1 MINADQ
7 ITAKLRLMS
16 DADLQRFAEMH
27 KQDPYMFP
35 LAFNESNMRKQ
46 VRTQQGSQQP
56 QVPVNQQALASMQ
69 PQLPEDQGVGALNP
83 EMEFAGGGLIGFASG
98 GEPVSAA
105 TYSRPDGMP
114 FSTGGVAYADG
125 GAVRFAS
132 GGESV
137 SSRRI
142 ATRDLLG
149 GSTRPVPHFGGVPL
163 TDLKNYREYP
173 PEGYVGY
180 FPVNIMDDGKE
191 PVRATPT
198 IPTSATPTIPTSAT
212 PTIPTSATPTIPTSA
227 TPLPSGAIPLKSQA
241 SAGIVPPDVLA
252 AAKAG
257 APSGVQQLVQKQ
269 SSMPNMPNMP
279 SDTGVSDIK
288 KLYAKAISDE
298 QRLAQERFDEYA
310 KGRPGSETFAEEK
323 ALLAEDT
330 EANEKQ
336 QRMNEG
342 LAWLTFASNVMQPGK
357 TPIQAIVEGATA
369 GIGQYSKAQSDIKK
383 AEKERKAG
391 LAALARM
398 ERAEVRK
405 DHEASNAAQ
414 RQFFSSVDN
423 MRVSSIDA
431 IGKAM
436 SLDNENATRV
446 FMNQVN
452 NAADIEKANIMAGS
466 RLDVANTRV
475 GNPNTLTP
483 ENKAKMFED
492 FIKTNPVYATLPY
505 KEQMLLFQTHLG
517 NMGMPLGIID
527 KPNSEADLKRK
538 P

>member
-98 GEPVSAA
+98 GEPVS
-105 TYSRPDGMP
+105 
-114 FSTGGVAYADG
+114 
-125 GAVRFAS
+125 
-132 GGESV
+132 
-137 SSRRI
+137 SRRI
-142 ATRDLLG
+142 ATRDRGSDYNADSLYPYAEEPLTVPVYYDEPRTPPHRVPYEPPKRTVDIPHSGATTGKIPEPRKPYTRDLLG
-149 GSTRPVPHFGGVPL
+149 GSKRPVPHFGGVPL

-173 PEGYVGY
+173 PDGYVGY
-180 FPVNIMDDGKE
+180 PPVNLMDDGTE
-191 PVRATPT
+191 PAR
-198 IPTSATPTIPTSAT
+198 
-212 PTIPTSATPTIPTSA
+212 ATPTIPTSA

-269 SSMPNMPNMP
+269 SSTPSMP
-279 SDTGVSDIK
+279 SMPSTTSASDIK

-298 QRLAQERFDEYA
+298 QRLSQERFDEYV
-310 KGRPGSETFAEEK
+310 KGRPGAETFAEEK

-357 TPIQAIVEGATA
+357 TPIQALVEGATA

-398 ERAEVRK
+398 ERAEARK
-405 DHEASNAAQ
+405 DYEALNAAQ
-414 RQFFSSVDN
+414 RQFFLRVDN
-423 MRVSSIDA
+423 MISSSTDA

-436 SLDNENATRV
+436 SSDRDIAARILMNQASNATELRK
-446 FMNQVN
+446 
-452 NAADIEKANIMAGS
+452 ADIMAGNRS
-466 RLDVANTRV
+466 KN
-475 GNPNTLTP
+475 LTP
-483 ENKAKMFED
+483 KDTAEMFED

-505 KEQMLLFQTHLG
+505 KKQMLLFQTHLG
-517 NMGMPLGIID
+517 NIGMPIVFMPD
-527 KPNSEADLKRK
+527 KPNSEADLKIK